1 MDLWTVLSAVAG
13 CSLLSFVAKKVRA
26 PGFHVDGKHVFITG
40 GSSGIGLATAKKYAQ
55 AGAKV
60 SIIARD
66 AKKLEG
72 AKQEIEAVRKHAD
85 AAVFTQSCD
94 VVDFEAVKKAVEAA
108 NAFHKRAT
116 DHVVCSAGI
125 VEPGYFMEQ
134 DVAGF
139 RHSMDI
145 NYFGCLHVVHAA
157 LPAMIRQH
165 EAEGG
170 SDGGQITLVGSA
182 FSLMACIGSAQYSSS
197 KYAVRG
203 LAESLRNELKLY
215 DIRVSAFYPG
225 NVDTPMLEHELA
237 LTPPETKTIEGVSAP
252 LSPEAAAQTLVN
264 GIAKGHFSITTDP
277 LVYLRLLRLCAPSLS
292 RRRHGYIARIT
303 LLDELPD
310 LPYDASNDTSSS
322 LHVYFRGCWGLLFSH
337 PDDFTPI
344 CTTELGE
351 VARLENAGEFAR
363 RGVKLLAL
371 SCNDVA
377 SHKRWVFDI
386 EQFSGAKVNYPIVAD
401 PSRRIAAQLGMLSQ
415 DDLDQKG
422 MPLTVRT
429 LFVLDPQV
437 RVRLMLMYPASTGRN
452 FVEVLRV
459 LDSLQLTDQ
468 KELSTPVNWK
478 QGDRVCITPQVS
490 AAEAAENYPDLLVEK
505 LPSSKNYLRFT
516 KQY

>member
-203 LAESLRNELKLY
+203 LAESLRNELKL
-215 DIRVSAFYPG
+215 
-225 NVDTPMLEHELA
+225 TH
-237 LTPPETKTIEGVSAP
+237 
-252 LSPEAAAQTLVN
+252 
-264 GIAKGHFSITTDP
+264 TTGD
-277 LVYLRLLRLCAPSLS
+277 
-292 RRRHGYIARIT
+292 
-303 LLDELPD
+303 
-310 LPYDASNDTSSS
+310 
-322 LHVYFRGCWGLLFSH
+322 
-337 PDDFTPI
+337 
-344 CTTELGE
+344 
-351 VARLENAGEFAR
+351 
-363 RGVKLLAL
+363 
-371 SCNDVA
+371 
-377 SHKRWVFDI
+377 
-386 EQFSGAKVNYPIVAD
+386 
-401 PSRRIAAQLGMLSQ
+401 Q
-415 DDLDQKG
+415 D
-422 MPLTVRT
+422 
-429 LFVLDPQV
+429 
-437 RVRLMLMYPASTGRN
+437 N
-452 FVEVLRV
+452 
-459 LDSLQLTDQ
+459 
-468 KELSTPVNWK
+468 
-478 QGDRVCITPQVS
+478 
-490 AAEAAENYPDLLVEK
+490 
-505 LPSSKNYLRFT
+505 
-516 KQY
+516 

>member
-1 MDLWTVLSAVAG
+1 MDLWTVLYAVAG
-13 CSLLSFVAKKVRA
+13 CSLLSFVATKVRA
-26 PGFHVDGKHVFITG
+26 PGFDVDGKHVFITG

-225 NVDTPMLEHELA
+225 NVDTSMLEHELA
-237 LTPPETKTIEGVSAP
+237 LTPPETKTIEGVSTP

-277 LVYLRLLRLCAPSLS
+277 LVYLLRILS
-292 RRRHGYIARIT
+292 NGVTPRHNTVLETAT
-303 LLDELPD
+303 LPLVIVVQFVFLIFM
-310 LPYDASNDTSSS
+310 DAVVEYS
-322 LHVYFRGCWGLLFSH
+322 RW
-337 PDDFTPI
+337 
-344 CTTELGE
+344 
-351 VARLENAGEFAR
+351 
-363 RGVKLLAL
+363 
-371 SCNDVA
+371 
-377 SHKRWVFDI
+377 KR
-386 EQFSGAKVNYPIVAD
+386 
-401 PSRRIAAQLGMLSQ
+401 
-415 DDLDQKG
+415 
-422 MPLTVRT
+422 
-429 LFVLDPQV
+429 
-437 RVRLMLMYPASTGRN
+437 
-452 FVEVLRV
+452 
-459 LDSLQLTDQ
+459 
-468 KELSTPVNWK
+468 
-478 QGDRVCITPQVS
+478 
-490 AAEAAENYPDLLVEK
+490 
-505 LPSSKNYLRFT
+505 T
-516 KQY
+516 KQRKSEKKDQ

>member
-1 MDLWTVLSAVAG
+1 MDLWTVLYAVAG
-13 CSLLSFVAKKVRA
+13 CSLLSFVATKVRA

-60 SIIARD
+60 SIIARA

-157 LPAMIRQH
+157 LSAMIRQH

-277 LVYLRLLRLCAPSLS
+277 LVYLLRILS
-292 RRRHGYIARIT
+292 NGVTPRHNTVLETAT
-303 LLDELPD
+303 LPLVIVVQFVFLIFM
-310 LPYDASNDTSSS
+310 DAVVEYS
-322 LHVYFRGCWGLLFSH
+322 RW
-337 PDDFTPI
+337 
-344 CTTELGE
+344 
-351 VARLENAGEFAR
+351 
-363 RGVKLLAL
+363 
-371 SCNDVA
+371 
-377 SHKRWVFDI
+377 KR
-386 EQFSGAKVNYPIVAD
+386 
-401 PSRRIAAQLGMLSQ
+401 
-415 DDLDQKG
+415 
-422 MPLTVRT
+422 
-429 LFVLDPQV
+429 
-437 RVRLMLMYPASTGRN
+437 
-452 FVEVLRV
+452 
-459 LDSLQLTDQ
+459 
-468 KELSTPVNWK
+468 
-478 QGDRVCITPQVS
+478 
-490 AAEAAENYPDLLVEK
+490 
-505 LPSSKNYLRFT
+505 T
-516 KQY
+516 KQRKSEKKDQ

>member
-237 LTPPETKTIEGVSAP
+237 LTPPETKTIEGVT
-252 LSPEAAAQTLVN
+252 SPE
-264 GIAKGHFSITTDP
+264 
-277 LVYLRLLRLCAPSLS
+277 
-292 RRRHGYIARIT
+292 RHGYIARIT

>member
-237 LTPPETKTIEGVSAP
+237 LTPPETKTIEGARAGTVA
-252 LSPEAAAQTLVN
+252 
-264 GIAKGHFSITTDP
+264 
-277 LVYLRLLRLCAPSLS
+277 
-292 RRRHGYIARIT
+292 RHGYIARIT

>member
-237 LTPPETKTIEGVSAP
+237 LTPPETKTIEGT
-252 LSPEAAAQTLVN
+252 LAALVRAVVVAQVVKTHTFEGCNSV
-264 GIAKGHFSITTDP
+264 A
-277 LVYLRLLRLCAPSLS
+277 